1 MFIQI
6 SDIKNLFPEYNS
18 RLYGQHPFCLDKFKF
33 PSEVCPQEIETED
46 SKHTLYVV
54 SDPTTFQQLS
64 HIPDIS
70 ILYTTE
76 HLSSLPVETQQTIN
90 CILELEVAEKDL
102 AEINRRLQDFYN
114 EKYDTKIQ

>member
-76 HLSSLPVETQQTIN
+76 HLSSLPVERQHTIK
-90 CILELEVAEKDL
+90 CIVGREG
-102 AEINRRLQDFYN
+102 AEIEGAEVDRRW
-114 EKYDTKIQ
+114 EEVYDVR